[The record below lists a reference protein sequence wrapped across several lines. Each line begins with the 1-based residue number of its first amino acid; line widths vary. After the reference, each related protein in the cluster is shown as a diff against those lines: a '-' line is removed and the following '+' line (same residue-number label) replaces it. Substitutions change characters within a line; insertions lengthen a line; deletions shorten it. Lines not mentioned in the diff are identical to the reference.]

1 MDHHACTGGGGTIP
15 VENPYVMG
23 NAWFVDDI
31 RFVENADEEID
42 ALNVID
48 LRKEAVAD
56 KKYSHVLAGFKPAPA
71 DSSSTI
77 YLTNYDSDFVTYAVD
92 AKKTS

>member
-56 KKYSHVLAGFKPAPA
+56 KNTHMSWQDLNPHRPTHHQPFILLI
-71 DSSSTI
+71 TI
-77 YLTNYDSDFVTYAVD
+77 PIL
-92 AKKTS
+92 